1 MDVKRLL
8 GIIVLSLIIFM
19 GCSSA
24 SDYTDPNSGKKIY
37 KTSIRSDEYG
47 AIASYTSWYSGII
60 IQADKNTL
68 PENTDFILYERPS
81 VEKESTVYGQAITP
95 VYQFAPADSS
105 KVILTILDKPLLI
118 KIPNYY
124 LNSKD
129 EYTFLLGAKS
139 EKSNSWEYD
148 TIVPDVPYDDYSS
161 RLSISNNSFFI
172 IKTYRLNR
180 EFAVFASK
188 KSKPDLE
195 PDSDLFINDWKFLAN
210 SATCSVKIDGDNSF
224 YNNDVNITTLATANK
239 SELFDTYEL
248 TSEISFST
256 PNRVPVSHIMVD
268 NKKVTEVISDSPIA
282 INNQYLHTLK
292 VKEYESSKKNVT
304 ANVGSFTFALNL
316 KNVSTKEFPN
326 YFNVKSF
333 IKTKNNVVFASE
345 NQIHLNIVKP
355 AKNASATILI
365 EEDYVHMNRWLTNP
379 VFVVDFGKTVA
390 EDDRAGI
397 IIRIKGD
404 SDIIPETEWNSD
416 FSKIICSLDTPLD
429 SNKEY
434 TIVMEG
440 EAHDATKERNIIGNF
455 APFNFTTLENISV
468 LMVNPLSDSTVVDVN
483 SSVVLEL
490 SDEISWSES
499 AKSCFHIY
507 ENTNEIALSA
517 VDFDSATRRVTLK
530 PNSPMKYQTNYR
542 VSVKAGLKN
551 NNRAQA
557 ASPIDFFF
565 TTASGGI
572 GDASAII
579 NETFIYQNKYG
590 KSISFNIDFGKD
602 VADKNIASQSIC
614 LKNEQGDSL
623 NLNKTWLDNRHMV
636 AANANKLINGTE
648 YKLIMESGVKS
659 FDGMPIT
666 PFTSVDFKTIP
677 LLTTTLTALDS
688 DASGVFVDSGLKLE
702 FSDEIL
708 WDDMNDPALISLS
721 QNGIERAFT
730 CDFTAPNSLLIKP
743 TEALEP
749 LTDVVVAIKGA
760 STIVETFNGMSIA
773 KKEMSLKTG
782 RNMLDGPY
790 AVGAGTESSPFMVG
804 DTLVSLPGSEKLRLI
819 GTITLDITELLEKFD
834 GDVNLSQCS
843 FKLSYSIHG
852 YNGQLDLFE
861 NCTGKMDFPNKKI
874 LVDIPSDKLWIDDR
888 DIDITLEYSCV
899 ASGFVKYFKTD
910 PHEFITETG
919 TELGPMDENSYYMV
933 YTPAQLDNV
942 RNLLSASYIQ
952 VRDINISPDNY
963 QSANNTS
970 AEGWKS
976 LGTSS
981 TSGHFTGTYD
991 GGNRIISGLT
1001 IKRLGT
1007 TYCGLFNTCDG
1018 ATLKN
1023 IIIKDGNIICGG
1035 NSGGLIGQ
1043 CTTNPVNITNCK
1055 CSVNINSN
1063 GSNIGG
1069 IIGNPKIAITAEDI
1083 VYDGDIETTSNNVGG
1098 IFGKYETDT
1107 TGFSLTKAQ
1116 VTGSIK
1122 GIDFIG
1128 GIMGYANQPVALS
1141 NCDVASD
1148 FVKGRSY
1155 IGGISGYTNKQITI
1169 QKCNSNSQEIGGAQ
1183 HVGGIVGQLAGSYDC
1198 SIDNCNN
1205 DSNIVEIKDSSVT
1218 TSDKNFG
1225 GIVGDYKLCVV
1236 AKCTNKG
1243 NITVEGNK
1251 VGGILGYAD
1260 GTGPTTIDSCENT
1273 GSIDGAKIN
1282 IGGIAGYINA
1292 TGTLKL
1298 CSNSGAINGT
1308 NNIGGICGNLLR
1320 GDLKS
1325 CKNTNKISGN
1335 TGIGGI
1341 AGVIQN
1347 SVIVDLCNNNGL
1359 VDGYTYV
1366 GGIFGGCNIAT
1377 ITNCINKSDVT
1388 AIATC
1393 TGGIGGASNYS
1404 KSESDCYLFMDQCL
1418 NEGYI
1423 TAKGNVGGILGRAHA
1438 KKAGSVL
1445 QNSTNLGHI
1454 TGTGDN
1460 EDTTNPNITNAAGIA
1475 GTLHMPIKSC
1485 LNKGNVYGECYGVGG
1500 IGGFSE
1506 VSADSCQ
1513 NEGTITGKLAAAGLL
1528 GKAQGT
1534 INNSVNLGKVVA
1546 ETEWA
1551 AGIVASATVDTKPI
1565 HLYNCYS
1572 IASIKSNGG
1581 GAASVL
1587 MGIDHDY
1594 GTANSCFTTTDSKL
1608 NDVNVSSDPAEYES
1622 QLVGSN
1628 ATLTASYVFSS
1639 EQKFNPAAT
1648 WNSTW
1653 NPAIWD
1659 NLEENILPTLKHCG
1673 YSD

>member
-24 SDYTDPNSGKKIY
+24 SDYIDPNSGKKIY

-602 VADKNIASQSIC
+602 VADKNIASQSIS

-623 NLNKTWLDNRHMV
+623 NLSKTWLDNRHMV
-636 AANANKLINGTE
+636 VANVNKLINDTE
-648 YKLIMESGVKS
+648 YKLIMDSGVKS
-659 FDGMPIT
+659 YDGMPVA
-666 PFTSVDFKTIP
+666 PFTSIDFKTIP
-677 LLTTTLTALDS
+677 LLNTTLTALAS
-688 DASGVFVDSGLKLE
+688 DASGVFVDSALKLE

-708 WDDMNDPALISLS
+708 WNDVNDPALISLS
-721 QNGIERAFT
+721 QNGLERAFT

-899 ASGFVKYFKTD
+899 VSGSVKYFKTD

-942 RNLLSASYIQ
+942 RNLLNANYIQ
-952 VRDINISPDNY
+952 VRDINILPAKY

-970 AEGWKS
+970 AEGWQPI
-976 LGTSS
+976 GTA
-981 TSGHFTGTYD
+981 FTGIYD
-991 GGNRIISGLT
+991 GNNRKIKGLT
-1001 IKRLGT
+1001 INKPSASNQ
-1007 TYCGLFNTCDG
+1007 GLFETCDG

-1023 IIIKDGNIICGG
+1023 ITLESGNIICQN
-1035 NSGGLIGQ
+1035 NSGSLIGQ
-1043 CTTNPVNITNCK
+1043 CVNNTVNVLDCK
-1055 CSVNINSN
+1055 SYVNINGNERIGGIVGNVGTGLHTERVSYEGNLESRSNYAGGIVGYITASELVSFDSSINN
-1063 GSNIGG
+1063 GSITCAGNYSGGIAGYFDADAASSLVSSENHGDVCGVENIGG
-1069 IIGNPKIAITAEDI
+1069 IVGAFVRGNIKNCKNTGNVVASGDNSGGICGSSNDNT
-1083 VYDGDIETTSNNVGG
+1083 VYDQNENSGAVTGLKYTGGIVGLTEGTTKLNDCLNTASVSGADCVGG
-1098 IFGKYETDT
+1098 IFGITKYSSISESANKVVVEYCVNNGSVSASGTDA
-1107 TGFSLTKAQ
+1107 G
-1116 VTGSIK
+1116 G
-1122 GIDFIG
+1122 IG
-1128 GIMGYANQPVALS
+1128 GMANNSSSLKIKFNLRQCLNTGNVTAKGYVA
-1141 NCDVASD
+1141 
-1148 FVKGRSY
+1148 
-1155 IGGISGYTNKQITI
+1155 
-1169 QKCNSNSQEIGGAQ
+1169 
-1183 HVGGIVGQLAGSYDC
+1183 GIVGRTSTSNSGSLISNVTNTGTITGTDMTDYEHFDLTDAAGLVGSLG
-1198 SIDNCNN
+1198 I
-1205 DSNIVEIKDSSVT
+1205 EIQ
-1218 TSDKNFG
+1218 G
-1225 GIVGDYKLCVV
+1225 GW
-1236 AKCTNKG
+1236 NKG
-1243 NITVEGNK
+1243 DVIGKYHGVAGITGFASVK
-1251 VGGILGYAD
+1251 
-1260 GTGPTTIDSCENT
+1260 IDSCINEGKIT
-1273 GSIDGAKIN
+1273 GEYSA
-1282 IGGIAGYINA
+1282 AGLA
-1292 TGTLKL
+1292 
-1298 CSNSGAINGT
+1298 
-1308 NNIGGICGNLLR
+1308 
-1320 GDLKS
+1320 DKS
-1325 CKNTNKISGN
+1325 KSD
-1335 TGIGGI
+1335 
-1341 AGVIQN
+1341 V
-1347 SVIVDLCNNNGL
+1347 
-1359 VDGYTYV
+1359 
-1366 GGIFGGCNIAT
+1366 
-1377 ITNCINKSDVT
+1377 TNCINLGDVY
-1388 AIATC
+1388 AE
-1393 TGGIGGASNYS
+1393 YQ
-1404 KSESDCYLFMDQCL
+1404 M
-1418 NEGYI
+1418 
-1423 TAKGNVGGILGRAHA
+1423 
-1438 KKAGSVL
+1438 
-1445 QNSTNLGHI
+1445 
-1454 TGTGDN
+1454 
-1460 EDTTNPNITNAAGIA
+1460 
-1475 GTLHMPIKSC
+1475 
-1485 LNKGNVYGECYGVGG
+1485 
-1500 IGGFSE
+1500 
-1506 VSADSCQ
+1506 
-1513 NEGTITGKLAAAGLL
+1513 AAGL
-1528 GKAQGT
+1528 
-1534 INNSVNLGKVVA
+1534 
-1546 ETEWA
+1546 
-1551 AGIVASATVDTKPI
+1551 VASSSAVPAKAT
-1565 HLYNCYS
+1565 LYNCYS
-1572 IASIKSNGG
+1572 IG
-1581 GAASVL
+1581 SVNCP
-1587 MGIDHDY
+1587 GVDGQTGVIFAIAY
-1594 GTANSCFTTTDSKL
+1594 GPINSCFTTTDSKI
-1608 NDVNVSSDPAEYES
+1608 NGVNVSEDPAAYTA
-1622 QLVGSN
+1622 QLAGKN
-1628 ATLTASYVFSS
+1628 GTLNRSYVFSNT
-1639 EQKFNPAAT
+1639 QKFNPAAT

-1653 NPAIWD
+1653 DPAIWD